1 MPTPRARHT
10 GIDAVRGAVMVIMA
24 LDHVREFFHADAM
37 VFQAEDLART
47 TPLLFLTR
55 WITHLCAPGFVFLAG
70 VAAQR
75 RLARDGSVAGLSRY
89 LWTRGLWLVVL
100 EITVMRFALNFRM
113 SSQDPLLLIILVA
126 LGLSMVVLAGL
137 VHLPAPIVGA
147 IGVAVVVGHNLLD
160 PIRPADLGGLAPLW
174 NLLHDPG
181 VFVVGGLPILAGYP
195 VLPWAGLMAVGFA
208 AGRIYDLDGDRRRW
222 LLTRAG
228 LTLVAAF
235 VVLRILNAYGD
246 PSPWSAQA
254 SPVMT
259 ALSFLR
265 TTKYPPSLQFVLM
278 TLGPVLL
285 MLAWYE
291 RRPPADAHP
300 LVAIGRV
307 PLFYY
312 VVHFYLVHLA
322 ASALAAVQYGPVLAF
337 LSGPFPSMGGSRDLF
352 PPGFGFPLWVT
363 CVAWAGVVATMYPLC
378 RWYGRLKRERRR
390 QLRPGQL

>member
-1 MPTPRARHT
+1 MSSPAARHT

-100 EITVMRFALNFRM
+100 ELTVMRFALNFRM

-137 VHLPAPIVGA
+137 VHLPAPLVGA
-147 IGVAVVVGHNLLD
+147 LGVAVVAGHNLLD
-160 PIRPADLGGLAPLW
+160 PIRPADLGAIAPLW

-181 VFVVGGLPILAGYP
+181 VFLVGGLPVVAGYP
-195 VLPWAGLMAVGFA
+195 VLPWAGLMALGFA
-208 AGRIYDLDGDRRRW
+208 AGRIFDLDPAPRRR

-228 LTLVAAF
+228 LLTVAAF
-235 VVLRILNAYGD
+235 VVLRALNAYGD
-246 PSPWSAQA
+246 PSPWTAQV

-285 MLAWYE
+285 MLAWCE
-291 RRPPADAHP
+291 RRPPSAAHP

-322 ASALAAVQYGPVLAF
+322 ASALAAVQDGPVLAF

-352 PPGFGFPLWVT
+352 PPGFGYPLWVT
-363 CVAWAGVVATMYPLC
+363 YVAWASVVATMYPLC
-378 RWYGRLKRERRR
+378 RWYGRLKRDRRPWWGG
-390 QLRPGQL
+390 LL

>member
-1 MPTPRARHT
+1 MSSAAVRHT

-37 VFQAEDLART
+37 LFQADDLART

-75 RLARDGSVAGLSRY
+75 RLARDGSVASLSRY

-100 EITVMRFALNFRM
+100 EITLMRFALNFRM

-137 VHLPAPIVGA
+137 VQLPAPLVGA
-147 IGVAVVVGHNLLD
+147 IGVAVVAGHNLLD
-160 PIRPADLGGLAPLW
+160 PIRPADLGTFAPLW

-181 VFVVGGLPILAGYP
+181 VFVVAGLPIVAGYP

-208 AGRIYDLDGDRRRW
+208 AGRIYDLDPSRRRQ
-222 LLTRAG
+222 LLTRGG

-235 VVLRILNAYGD
+235 VVLRLLNAYGD

-254 SPVMT
+254 SPTMT

-285 MLAWYE
+285 MLAWCE
-291 RRPPADAHP
+291 RRPPAETHP
-300 LVAIGRV
+300 LVVIGRV

-312 VVHFYLVHLA
+312 VVHFFLVHLA
-322 ASALAAVQYGPVLAF
+322 ASTLAALQYGPVLAF

-352 PPGFGFPLWVT
+352 PPGFGYPLWVT
-363 CVAWAGVVATMYPLC
+363 YVAWAGVVATTYPLC
-378 RWYGRLKRERRR
+378 RWYGRFKRERR
-390 QLRPGQL
+390 PGWGAWL

>member
-1 MPTPRARHT
+1 MTTPAGRHT

-47 TPLLFLTR
+47 TPALFLTR

-126 LGLSMVVLAGL
+126 LGLSMVMLAGL
-137 VHLPAPIVGA
+137 VHLPAPVVGA
-147 IGVAVVVGHNLLD
+147 IGIAVVVGHNLLD

-174 NLLHDPG
+174 NLLDDPG
-181 VFVVGGLPILAGYP
+181 VFVVGGLPVLTGYP
-195 VLPWAGLMAVGFA
+195 VLPWAGLMAVGFS
-208 AGRIYDLDGDRRRW
+208 AGRIYDLDRDRRRRA
-222 LLTRAG
+222 LTRAG
-228 LTLVAAF
+228 LTLMAAF
-235 VVLRILNAYGD
+235 VVLRVVNAYGD
-246 PSPWSAQA
+246 PSPWSVQA
-254 SPVMT
+254 SSVMT

-291 RRPPADAHP
+291 RRLPAAAHP

-322 ASALAAVQYGPVLAF
+322 ASALAALQYGPVLAF
-337 LSGPFPSMGGSRDLF
+337 LSGPYPSMGGSRNLF
-352 PPGFGFPLWVT
+352 PPGFGYPLWVT
-363 CVAWAGVVATMYPLC
+363 YVAWAGVVATMHPLC
-378 RWYGRLKRERRR
+378 RWYGRLKDERHPWWGS
-390 QLRPGQL
+390 LL